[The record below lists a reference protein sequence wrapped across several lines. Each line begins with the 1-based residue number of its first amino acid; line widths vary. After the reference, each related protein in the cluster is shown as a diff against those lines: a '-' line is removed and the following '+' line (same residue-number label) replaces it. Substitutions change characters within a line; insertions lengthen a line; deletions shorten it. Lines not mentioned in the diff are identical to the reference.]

1 MAAADL
7 AGIRTQP
14 VRDHPGTARPAAGRL
29 SARLLLGSGAV
40 AVGST
45 AGRLRDRPYV
55 IFSLSQALA
64 MGGWLPVLALL
75 AVYFRD
81 HLGSTVLAAMVT
93 ILVIQTVAS
102 AVSLFAG
109 SFASRWGGRRT
120 LLIGT
125 AGMMAFAALLS
136 LIGEGW
142 QVIALAP
149 LAGLVVPFFWTGTS
163 TYLLQSVAPARRG
176 AGTGVNAFVMTLA
189 PGITGPVLTWLGQ
202 AVGIWSA
209 ILGGAGLLAISS
221 LVVLAP
227 LPELE
232 PGPGPALGERRFPL
246 SGYLRLLSD
255 RFNLAAAFAR
265 LVSGL
270 NFGVFQLLSAL
281 VLLDLTGQ
289 LAAVGFYLTAGAI
302 GGGASQ
308 VLVGALSDRIG
319 RRNLLAGSMLIGA
332 GAALLFWRSEILPLL
347 LLAAAMQAFSHAAYH
362 TLITAISGD
371 LVAPAEI
378 PAISGLHTSMFSTGM
393 VVGALLAGLL
403 WQVDHRA
410 AFLVAAALYAPALYS
425 VFVLPRRTLQ
435 A

>member
-1 MAAADL
+1 
-7 AGIRTQP
+7 
-14 VRDHPGTARPAAGRL
+14 
-29 SARLLLGSGAV
+29 
-40 AVGST
+40 
-45 AGRLRDRPYV
+45 
-55 IFSLSQALA
+55 

-75 AVYFRD
+75 AIYMRD

-102 AVSLFAG
+102 TVSLYAG

-125 AGMMAFAALLS
+125 AGMMGFAGLLS

-149 LAGLVVPFFWTGTS
+149 LAGLVVPFFWTGTA
-163 TYLLQSVAPARRG
+163 TYLLQSVVPARRG

-189 PGITGPVLTWLGQ
+189 PGITGPLLTWLGQ

-209 ILGGAGLLAISS
+209 ILGGAGFLAVSS

-227 LPELE
+227 LPELD
-232 PGPGPALGERRFPL
+232 RRTGGGVARESFPL
-246 SGYLRLLSD
+246 AGYLRLLSE

-265 LVSGL
+265 LISGL

-289 LAAVGFYLTAGAI
+289 LASVGFYLTAGAI

-332 GAALLFWRSEILPLL
+332 GASLLFWRAEVLSLL
-347 LLAAAMQAFSHAAYH
+347 LLAATMQAFSHAAYH

-371 LVAPAEI
+371 LVPPSEI
-378 PAISGLHTSMFSTGM
+378 PAISGLHTSSFSAGM

-403 WQVDHRA
+403 WQVDHRV
-410 AFLVAAALYAPALYS
+410 AFLVAALLFAPALYS

-435 A
+435 P

>member
-1 MAAADL
+1 MTVNL
-7 AGIRTQP
+7 P
-14 VRDHPGTARPAAGRL
+14 
-29 SARLLLGSGAV
+29 
-40 AVGST
+40 

-55 IFSLSQALA
+55 VFSVSQALA

-75 AVYFRD
+75 AIYMRD

-93 ILVIQTVAS
+93 ILIIQTVAS
-102 AVSLFAG
+102 TVSLYAG

-125 AGMMAFAALLS
+125 AGMMGFAGLLS

-189 PGITGPVLTWLGQ
+189 PGITGPLLTWLGQ

-209 ILGGAGLLAISS
+209 ILGGAGILAVSS

-227 LPELE
+227 LPELD
-232 PGPGPALGERRFPL
+232 RRTGDDVARKSFPL
-246 SGYLRLLSD
+246 AGYLRLLSG

-265 LVSGL
+265 LISGL

-289 LAAVGFYLTAGAI
+289 LASVGFYLTAGAI

-332 GAALLFWRSEILPLL
+332 GASVLFWRAEVLSLL
-347 LLAAAMQAFSHAAYH
+347 LLAATMQAFSHAAYH

-371 LVAPAEI
+371 LVPPSEI
-378 PAISGLHTSMFSTGM
+378 PAISGLHTSSFSAGM

-403 WQVDHRA
+403 WQVDHRV
-410 AFLVAAALYAPALYS
+410 AFLVAALLFAPALYS
-425 VFVLPRRTLQ
+425 VFVLPGRTLQ
-435 A
+435 P

>member
-1 MAAADL
+1 MTVEL
-7 AGIRTQP
+7 P
-14 VRDHPGTARPAAGRL
+14 
-29 SARLLLGSGAV
+29 
-40 AVGST
+40 

-55 IFSLSQALA
+55 VFSVSQALA

-75 AVYFRD
+75 AIFVRD

-102 AVSLFAG
+102 TVSLFAG

-125 AGMMAFAALLS
+125 AGMMGFAGLLS

-142 QVIALAP
+142 QLIALAP

-189 PGITGPVLTWLGQ
+189 PGVAGPVLTWLGQ
-202 AVGIWSA
+202 AFGIGSA
-209 ILGGAGLLAISS
+209 ILGGAGLLAASS

-227 LPELE
+227 LPELD
-232 PGPGPALGERRFPL
+232 RRTGGGVAPKSFPL
-246 SGYLRLLSD
+246 AGYLRLLTG

-265 LVSGL
+265 LISGL

-289 LAAVGFYLTAGAI
+289 LASVGFYLTAGAI

-332 GAALLFWRSEILPLL
+332 GASLLFWRAEALSLL
-347 LLAAAMQAFSHAAYH
+347 LLAATMQSFSHAAYH

-371 LVAPAEI
+371 LVPPPQI
-378 PAISGLHTSMFSTGM
+378 PAISGLHTSAFSAGM
-393 VVGALLAGLL
+393 VIGALLAGLL
-403 WQVDHRA
+403 WQVDHRV
-410 AFLVAAALYAPALYS
+410 AFLVAALLFAPALYS
-425 VFVLPRRTLQ
+425 VSVLPPRTLQ
-435 A
+435 P

>member
-1 MAAADL
+1 
-7 AGIRTQP
+7 
-14 VRDHPGTARPAAGRL
+14 
-29 SARLLLGSGAV
+29 
-40 AVGST
+40 
-45 AGRLRDRPYV
+45 
-55 IFSLSQALA
+55 

-75 AVYFRD
+75 AVYMRD
-81 HLGSTVLAAMVT
+81 HLGSGVLAAMATV
-93 ILVIQTVAS
+93 LVIQTVAS
-102 AVSLFAG
+102 TVSLYAG

-125 AGMMAFAALLS
+125 AGMMGFSGLLS
-136 LIGEGW
+136 FIGEGW

-163 TYLLQSVAPARRG
+163 TYLLQAVSPARRG
-176 AGTGVNAFVMTLA
+176 AGTGLNAFVMTLA
-189 PGITGPVLTWLGQ
+189 PGVTGPVLTWLGQ
-202 AVGIWSA
+202 AVGIWA
-209 ILGGAGLLAISS
+209 TILGGAGLLAVSS

-232 PGPGPALGERRFPL
+232 PGPGRAAAETRFPL
-246 SGYLRLLSD
+246 AGYLRLLSD
-255 RFNLAAAFAR
+255 RLNLAAAFSR
-265 LVSGL
+265 LISGL

-289 LAAVGFYLTAGAI
+289 IASVGFYLTAGAI

-308 VLVGALSDRIG
+308 VLVGSLSDRIG

-332 GAALLFWRSEILPLL
+332 GAALLFWQSQILSVL
-347 LLAAAMQAFSHAAYH
+347 LLAAAMQSFSHAAYH

-371 LVAPAEI
+371 LVKPSDI

-393 VVGALLAGLL
+393 VFGVLLAGLL

-410 AFLVAAALYAPALYS
+410 AFLVAAALFAPALYS
-425 VFVLPRRTLQ
+425 VLVLPRRTLQ
-435 A
+435 T